1 MIARSAT
8 MLTTPVLTRLAVSL
22 VFVATVSAPALLI
35 A

>member
-1 MIARSAT
+1 
-8 MLTTPVLTRLAVSL
+8 MLTSAVLTRLAVSL